1 MDLSECIGR
10 YNVRKSLRF
19 GMVPVAGTEN
29 FVYDTVYASE
39 ELAECLNPVKD
50 VLLAKHIA
58 MVRRVFAQL
67 SDPLPDDP
75 KAIVKAFRS
84 DPEFSALDNPNAF
97 TVLKSLVDSCRYNR
111 WPVPPA
117 VKNLLGWSALY
128 MKWHW
133 HCIAKRKVSATE
145 GIPVEWAGKSKEE
158 VLASFKWLR
167 NQKPRKQSRN
177 RWFDHAPFR
186 LMFDNHS
193 TGKSWLAGDFADSRN
208 FLLKAGNRILVGV
221 VPRDSKVDPFR
232 MPKPLP
238 GEEEYL
244 LYVEN
249 PGESPAF
256 RAIPRALA
264 DAAANMGTLYLFEL
278 SGRAIRGSSNL
289 NARYLRTLLTSENF
303 ARGVLHLEKSC
314 EFHFRKASFVPD
326 GDKGEGFRQRYLEDK
341 FFITLHITCN
351 AHMVGAPE
359 RVLPL
364 RNAKKYMKKNALE
377 RYIQVSQ
384 TKGGYSVAAIRAFA
398 ENAFAPV
405 TVSHKDAANGR
416 LASELAKIAVEY
428 GTNVILDKTIPQ
440 KIVTLVLRKFDYV
453 VFKDRKAHEDGGILR
468 GYQIKDRVLAGE
480 KGKKLKVKSCE
491 LGVESCEPE
500 VEVLSRS
507 QSSETGTPEIENKK
521 LETRSQKQETNSQL
535 KTFTYIYMA
544 ADRVRRKEE
553 IQAESKEDAYIRL
566 RKKKIR
572 PIRVLAEGE
581 SEPPPKDFM
590 TKAAKQEANPE
601 PSVADR
607 LRRLNDLKD
616 EGLISEAEYAEQRA
630 KIIAAL

>member
-19 GMVPVAGTEN
+19 ALIPVSGTEN
-29 FVYDTVYASE
+29 FVYDAVYASE

-50 VLLAKHIA
+50 VILAKHIA

-67 SDPLPDDP
+67 PDPLPDDP

-145 GIPVEWAGKSKEE
+145 GIPVEWAGKGKED

-221 VPRDSKVDPFR
+221 VPRDSKVDPFT
-232 MPKPLP
+232 MPSPRP

-289 NARYLRTLLTSENF
+289 NARYLRTLLSSENF

-314 EFHFRKASFVPD
+314 EFHFRKASLPQ
-326 GDKGEGFRQRYLEDK
+326 GKGSEEHFRQRFMRDG

-351 AHMVGAPE
+351 AHRVGAPE
-359 RVLPL
+359 HVIPL

-377 RYIQVSQ
+377 RYVQVSR
-384 TKGGYSVAAIRAFA
+384 TKDGYSVAAIRAFA
-398 ENAFAPV
+398 ENAFSPV
-405 TVSHKDAANGR
+405 TISHKEAANGR

-428 GTNVILDKTIPQ
+428 GANVILDKTIPQ
-440 KIVTLVLRKFDYV
+440 EIVTLVLRKFDYV

-468 GYQIKDRVLAGE
+468 GYQIKDRVLSGE
-480 KGKKLKVKSCE
+480 KEKKSRVGSCKLE
-491 LGVESCEPE
+491 VAGCDAPE
-500 VEVLSRS
+500 IGNPKP
-507 QSSETGTPEIENKK
+507 ETGN
-521 LETRSQKQETNSQL
+521 QEPNSQL
-535 KTFTYIYMA
+535 STFTYIYMTPE
-544 ADRVRRKEE
+544 RVRSRGE

-566 RKKKIR
+566 RKKRIR

-590 TKAAKQEANPE
+590 SKAAKREAKPE

-607 LRRLNDLKD
+607 LRRLNALKD

-630 KIIAAL
+630 KIISAL

>member
-19 GMVPVAGTEN
+19 ALIPVSGTEN
-29 FVYDTVYASE
+29 FVYDAVYASE

-50 VLLAKHIA
+50 VILAKHIA

-67 SDPLPDDP
+67 PDPLPEDP

-158 VLASFKWLR
+158 VLSSFKWLR

-221 VPRDSKVDPFR
+221 VPRDSKVDPFT
-232 MPKPLP
+232 MPSPRP

-289 NARYLRTLLTSENF
+289 NARYLRTLLSSENF

-314 EFHFRKASFVPD
+314 EFHFRKASLPQ
-326 GDKGEGFRQRYLEDK
+326 GKGAEEHFRQRFMRDG

-351 AHMVGAPE
+351 AHRVGAPE
-359 RVLPL
+359 HVIPL

-377 RYIQVSQ
+377 RYVQVSR
-384 TKGGYSVAAIRAFA
+384 TKDGYSVAAIRAFA
-398 ENAFAPV
+398 ENAFSPV
-405 TVSHKDAANGR
+405 TISHKEAANGR

-440 KIVTLVLRKFDYV
+440 EIVTLVLRKFDYV

-468 GYQIKDRVLAGE
+468 GYQIKDRVLSGE
-480 KGKKLKVKSCE
+480 KEKKSRVGSCKLKVAGCDA
-491 LGVESCEPE
+491 PE
-500 VEVLSRS
+500 IGNPKP
-507 QSSETGTPEIENKK
+507 ETGN
-521 LETRSQKQETNSQL
+521 QEPNSQL
-535 KTFTYIYMA
+535 STFTYIYMTPE
-544 ADRVRRKEE
+544 RVRSRGE

-566 RKKKIR
+566 RKKRIR

-590 TKAAKQEANPE
+590 SKAAKREAKPE

-607 LRRLNDLKD
+607 LRRLNALKD

-630 KIIAAL
+630 KIISAL

>member
-10 YNVRKSLRF
+10 YSVRKSLRF

-39 ELAECLNPVKD
+39 ELAECVNPVKD
-50 VLLAKHIA
+50 IILAKHIA

-67 SDPLPDDP
+67 PDPLPDDS
-75 KAIVKAFRS
+75 KAIVRAFRA

-133 HCIAKRKVSATE
+133 RCIAERKVSATE
-145 GIPVEWAGKSKEE
+145 GIPVEWAGKRKEE
-158 VLASFKWLR
+158 VLASFRWLR
-167 NQKPRKQSRN
+167 NRKPRKQSRN

-208 FLLKAGNRILVGV
+208 FLLKAGNKILAGV
-221 VPRDSKVDPFR
+221 VPRDSKVDPFS
-232 MPKPLP
+232 MPSPRE

-249 PGESPAF
+249 PGESPTF
-256 RAIPRALA
+256 RAIPRALVNG
-264 DAAANMGTLYLFEL
+264 AANMGTLYLFEL
-278 SGRAIRGSSNL
+278 SGRTIRGCTNL
-289 NARYLRTLLTSENF
+289 NAMYLRTLLSSENF

-326 GDKGEGFRQRYLEDK
+326 EDKGEGFRQRYLEDW
-341 FFITLHITCN
+341 FFITFHITCN
-351 AHMVGAPE
+351 AHRVGAPE
-359 RVLPL
+359 HVIPL

-384 TKGGYSVAAIRAFA
+384 TKGGYSVSAIRAFA
-398 ENAFAPV
+398 ENAFSPV

-428 GTNVILDKTIPQ
+428 GANVILDKTIPQ
-440 KIVTLVLRKFDYV
+440 EIVTLVLRKFDYV

-468 GYQIKDRVLAGE
+468 GYQIKDRVLSGE
-480 KGKKLKVKSCE
+480 KGKKSKVKSCE
-491 LGVESCEPE
+491 PG

-521 LETRSQKQETNSQL
+521 LETRNQKQETNSQL

-544 ADRVRRKEE
+544 ADRVRRREE

-581 SEPPPKDFM
+581 AEPPPKNFM
-590 TKAAKQEANPE
+590 GRAAKHEENPE

-607 LRRLNDLKD
+607 LRRLNALKD

-630 KIIAAL
+630 KIISAL

>member
-1 MDLSECIGR
+1 MDISECIGR

-19 GMVPVAGTEN
+19 GLIPVSGTEN
-29 FVYDTVYASE
+29 FVYDAVYASE

-50 VLLAKHIA
+50 VILAKHIA
-58 MVRRVFAQL
+58 IVRRVFAQL
-67 SDPLPDDP
+67 PDPLPDDP

-145 GIPVEWAGKSKEE
+145 GIPVEWAGKSKET
-158 VLASFKWLR
+158 VLSSFKWLR

-208 FLLKAGNRILVGV
+208 FLLKSGNKILVGV
-221 VPRDSKVDPFR
+221 VPRDSKVDPFS
-232 MPKPLP
+232 MPSPRP
-238 GEEEYL
+238 GEDEYL

-249 PGESPAF
+249 PGESPTF
-256 RAIPRALA
+256 RAIPQTLVN
-264 DAAANMGTLYLFEL
+264 AAANMGTLYLFEF
-278 SGRAIRGSSNL
+278 SGRAIRGSTNL
-289 NARYLRTLLTSENF
+289 NAKYLRTLLTSENF

-314 EFHFRKASFVPD
+314 EFHFRKASVPQ
-326 GDKGEGFRQRYLEDK
+326 GKGAEEHFRQRFIEDK

-351 AHMVGAPE
+351 AHRIGASE
-359 RVLPL
+359 HVLPL
-364 RNAKKYMKKNALE
+364 KNAKKHMKKNALE
-377 RYIQVSQ
+377 RYVQVSR
-384 TKGGYSVAAIRAFA
+384 TKDGYLVAAIRAFA

-405 TVSHKDAANGR
+405 QMSHKEAANGR

-428 GTNVILDKTIPQ
+428 GANVILDKTIPQ
-440 KIVTLVLRKFDYV
+440 EIVTLVLRKFDYV

-468 GYQIKDRVLAGE
+468 GYQIKDRVLSGE
-480 KGKKLKVKSCE
+480 KEKKLRVGSCKLKVVSCDNP
-491 LGVESCEPE
+491 EPATHNPE
-500 VEVLSRS
+500 PNS
-507 QSSETGTPEIENKK
+507 QLITP
-521 LETRSQKQETNSQL
+521 NSQL

-544 ADRVRRKEE
+544 ADRVRRKEQ
-553 IQAESKEDAYIRL
+553 ILAESKEDAYIRL

-581 SEPPPKDFM
+581 AEPPPKNFM
-590 TKAAKQEANPE
+590 TKAAKLEATPE
-601 PSVADR
+601 PSIADR
-607 LRRLNDLKD
+607 LRRLNALKD

-630 KIIAAL
+630 KIISAI